1 MDREEQR
8 DQLLEQARAAHRKHQ
23 YDVAYRT
30 LQAAGE
36 EHSLPAD
43 DMRLL
48 ADAAWW
54 LGMISEC
61 LGLTETLHQRYL
73 AEGRVDRAA
82 LHAIDLGGL
91 WFMRGE
97 HALASG
103 WLSRG
108 RRLLEGQP
116 RGPAH
121 GYLAYLEISGALE
134 EQRLDEATAGARDLQ
149 RLGAELGDETFTA
162 LGLLCEGLAE
172 IRRGHLRNG
181 FGLLDE
187 AMLPVV
193 AERVSPDW
201 AGNIYC
207 TIVTTCIDLMDVS
220 RAREWA
226 RNTER
231 WVEQFSDAVMFVG
244 VCRAH
249 RVQLLAIEGAWTAA
263 EGEAAQVTA
272 DLADMN
278 VAAVAE
284 VEYQL
289 GEMCRIRGVPGRAS
303 AHFARAAQ
311 LGRDPQPG
319 AALLQLSAGEASA
332 AWSAV
337 SEAVA
342 AAVASPFSAARLL
355 RAQVQIGLATG
366 HLQSAEA
373 AAGRLEQIRETYKTP
388 GFEAWADEARG
399 AVLLSEGQPDRAVPL
414 LERAGR
420 QHRALG
426 ATYDAAV
433 VDTLLGAA
441 HRALGDDESA
451 RRCADAANAVFVRLG
466 VPPVVAAVPTEQAP
480 PGGLTRR
487 EVEVLMKIATGSS
500 NREAAAVLH
509 ISEATLRRHLAN
521 IFVKLEVGSR
531 TAAAAWAHDNGLVG
545 RARP

>member
-1 MDREEQR
+1 
-8 DQLLEQARAAHRKHQ
+8 
-23 YDVAYRT
+23 
-30 LQAAGE
+30 
-36 EHSLPAD
+36 
-43 DMRLL
+43 
-48 ADAAWW
+48 
-54 LGMISEC
+54 
-61 LGLTETLHQRYL
+61 
-73 AEGRVDRAA
+73 
-82 LHAIDLGGL
+82 
-91 WFMRGE
+91 MRGE

-134 EQRLDEATAGARDLQ
+134 EQRLDEATAGAGDLQ

-201 AGNIYC
+201 AGHIYC

-303 AHFARAAQ
+303 AHFARAAR

-319 AALLQLSAGEASA
+319 SALLQLSAGETSA

-337 SEAVA
+337 CEAVA
-342 AAVASPFSAARLL
+342 AAVASPSSAARLL

-373 AAGRLEQIRETYKTP
+373 AAGRADP
-388 GFEAWADEARG
+388 GDLQDARFRGVGRRGPWRSAPLRWSSGQGGPAAG
-399 AVLLSEGQPDRAVPL
+399 AG
-414 LERAGR
+414 GR
-420 QHRALG
+420 QHRTLG

-433 VDTLLGAA
+433 ADTLLGAPTA
-441 HRALGDDESA
+441 HWATMIGSKVRRCRQRGVRPSRRATSGRSGADGAGDTRGPDPAGGRGAHEGRNGVVEPGGSGRPPRQRGHPSSPPREHLREARGRISYGGRGVGARPRA
-451 RRCADAANAVFVRLG
+451 RR
-466 VPPVVAAVPTEQAP
+466 
-480 PGGLTRR
+480 PGSPLTAGRR
-487 EVEVLMKIATGSS
+487 RTSSGPCRRRQRAFRSMLAT
-500 NREAAAVLH
+500 A
-509 ISEATLRRHLAN
+509 RR
-521 IFVKLEVGSR
+521 S
-531 TAAAAWAHDNGLVG
+531 
-545 RARP
+545 

>member
-1 MDREEQR
+1 MLPIGSIE
-8 DQLLEQARAAHRKHQ
+8 
-23 YDVAYRT
+23 YDVTYRT

-36 EHSLPAD
+36 GHSLPAD

-201 AGNIYC
+201 AGHIYC

-319 AALLQLSAGEASA
+319 AALLQLSAGEA
-332 AWSAV
+332 V
-337 SEAVA
+337 GCVVRGQRGGRRGRCQPVLGCQA
-342 AAVASPFSAARLL
+342 AARPGADRARDRSPPVGGGGSGPARADPGDLQDARL
-355 RAQVQIGLATG
+355 RGLGRRGPWRGAPRRWTSG
-366 HLQSAEA
+366 QGGA
-373 AAGRLEQIRETYKTP
+373 AAG
-388 GFEAWADEARG
+388 AR
-399 AVLLSEGQPDRAVPL
+399 R
-414 LERAGR
+414 R
-420 QHRALG
+420 QHRTLG

-433 VDTLLGAA
+433 ADTLLGAA

-466 VPPVVAAVPTEQAP
+466 VPPVVAAVPTEQAL

-509 ISEATLRRHLAN
+509 ISEATVRRHLAN
-521 IFVKLEVGSR
+521 IFVKLKVESR
-531 TAAAAWAHDNGLVG
+531 TAAAAWAHDHGLVG